1 MSAAGFPVTGLGQPG
16 GMLALLSRFLFV
28 RSLFGLGRR
37 RRHRG
42 RSRSGFYGPFPYHS
56 RRTRGGSRVTV
67 SGCCLPIPL
76 GLAAAFAM
84 GFRLLVRR

>member
-1 MSAAGFPVTGLGQPG
+1 MTLLAALGR
-16 GMLALLSRFLFV
+16 ALLIGRL
-28 RSLFGLGRR
+28 LGLGRH
-37 RRHRG
+37 RRHHR

-76 GLAAAFAM
+76 GLLAALAM
-84 GFRLLVRR
+84 GARLLVRR

>member
-1 MSAAGFPVTGLGQPG
+1 
-16 GMLALLSRFLFV
+16 MLVLLSRFLLL
-28 RSLFGLGRR
+28 RRLLGLGRH

-76 GLAAAFAM
+76 GLLAVFAT
-84 GFRLLVRR
+84 GARLLLRR

>member
-1 MSAAGFPVTGLGQPG
+1 
-16 GMLALLSRFLFV
+16 MLALLSRFLFI
-28 RSLFGLGRR
+28 RSLLGLGRR
-37 RRHRG
+37 QRYRGRG

-76 GLAAAFAM
+76 AFVTAFAM
-84 GFRLLVRR
+84 GARLLLRR